1 MFLGAIPLSE
11 KIYLSNKTLVNI
23 EDLKVGDK
31 ILSLKVL
38 DNNIKDSIDFYE
50 KYIKKEKQVDN
61 FELSEATVYSVYL
74 DKESKGK
81 FVKMGNQFV
90 HHGQYIAA
98 GQFSDIELKDE
109 EKNIPIFGF
118 YKSWTIPHL
127 SNLDDLKILKLKQN
141 FSTDDEENLKIFD
154 YQDFDSTEEL
164 LESDSASINIVGGH
178 FYFTENFILF
188 AGGDSSW

>member
-11 KIYLSNKTLVNI
+11 KIYLSNKTLVNA

-31 ILSLKVL
+31 VLSLKIL
-38 DNNIKDSIDFYE
+38 DEDIKDSIDFYE
-50 KYIKKEKQVDN
+50 KYIKEKKQIDN

-74 DKESKGK
+74 DRESRGK
-81 FVKMGNQFV
+81 FLKIGNQFI

-98 GQFSDIELKDE
+98 SYSE
-109 EKNIPIFGF
+109 EENSPIFGF
-118 YKSWTIPHL
+118 FRSWNISHVKN
-127 SNLDDLKILKLKQN
+127 SNNLKILKLKKD
-141 FSTDDEENLKIFD
+141 FSTLDLEELKIFD

-164 LESDSASINIVGGH
+164 LESDSVSINIVGGH

>member
-11 KIYLSNKTLVNI
+11 KIYLSNKTLVNA

-31 ILSLKVL
+31 VLSLKIL
-38 DNNIKDSIDFYE
+38 DEDIKDSIDFYE
-50 KYIKKEKQVDN
+50 KYIKEKKQVDN
-61 FELSEATVYSVYL
+61 FQLSEATVYSVYL
-74 DKESKGK
+74 DKESRGK

-90 HHGQYIAA
+90 HHGQYIATSMPE
-98 GQFSDIELKDE
+98 GRVFSKESH
-109 EKNIPIFGF
+109 PILDF
-118 YKSWTIPHL
+118 YKSWTVPHIKGL
-127 SNLDDLKILKLKQN
+127 TNIKIVKLKKD
-141 FSTDDEENLKIFD
+141 FSTLDLEELKIFD

-164 LESDSASINIVGGH
+164 LESNSFSINIVGGH

>member
-11 KIYLSNKTLVNI
+11 KIYLSNKTLVNA

-31 ILSLKVL
+31 VLSLKIL
-38 DNNIKDSIDFYE
+38 DEDIKDSIDFYE
-50 KYIKKEKQVDN
+50 KYIKEEKQVDN

-74 DKESKGK
+74 DKESRGK
-81 FVKMGNQFV
+81 FVKIGNQFI

-98 GQFSDIELKDE
+98 GQFFEGT
-109 EKNIPIFGF
+109 NAPIFGF

-127 SNLDDLKILKLKQN
+127 SNLDNVKILKLKKD
-141 FSTDDEENLKIFD
+141 FSTLDLDQLKIFD

-164 LESDSASINIVGGH
+164 LESDSVSINIVGGH

>member
-11 KIYLSNKTLVNI
+11 KIYLSNKTLVNA

-31 ILSLKVL
+31 VLSLKIL
-38 DNNIKDSIDFYE
+38 DEDIKDSIDFYE
-50 KYIKKEKQVDN
+50 KYIKEKKQVDN
-61 FELSEATVYSVYL
+61 FQLSEATVYSVYL
-74 DKESKGK
+74 DKESRGK

-90 HHGQYIAA
+90 HHGQYIATA
-98 GQFSDIELKDE
+98 MSEGKVFSKE
-109 EKNIPIFGF
+109 NPPILDF
-118 YKSWTIPHL
+118 YKSWTVPHIKGL
-127 SNLDDLKILKLKQN
+127 TNIKIVKLKKD
-141 FSTDDEENLKIFD
+141 FSTLDLEEFKIFD

-164 LESDSASINIVGGH
+164 LESNSFSINIVGGH